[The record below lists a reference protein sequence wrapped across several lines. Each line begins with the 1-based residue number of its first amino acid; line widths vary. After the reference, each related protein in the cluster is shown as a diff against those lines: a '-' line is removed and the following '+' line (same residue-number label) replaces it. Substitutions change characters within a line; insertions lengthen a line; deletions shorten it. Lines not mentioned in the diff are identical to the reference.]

1 MNVNI
6 NEHIFFILP
15 LTSAGDHLDSINFR
29 HMQRELTW
37 VGIPKYA

>member
-29 HMQRELTW
+29 HMQRGS
-37 VGIPKYA
+37 VSQSMRNIS